1 MFLAISQ
8 LTQLTPAEVEVAR
21 LAGAG
26 AKNAQIAR
34 MRHVSTHTVAKQM
47 SSVLGKLGVRSRAA
61 LATVPE
67 LSTGD
72 IQRLDWHSLTT
83 TERRILT
90 RARSGRPQKEIAFEC
105 GLAPSTVSRAM
116 NSARRRLGFDTVAS
130 LLRACATEGASAPAQ
145 TLATHAAAHIDELAA
160 TVTRGPEM

>member
-72 IQRLDWHSLTT
+72 IPHVDWRSLTT

-116 NSARRRLGFDTVAS
+116 NSARRRLGFDSVAT
-130 LLRACATEGASAPAQ
+130 LLRACATEGSPAPSQAFVAQ
-145 TLATHAAAHIDELAA
+145 GTAHMGELAA
-160 TVTRGPEM
+160 TVTRVPEM